1 MDVPVLNFWLNRK
14 KLNKQGL
21 APIYLRITLN
31 GTRTEVSSKIAIEP
45 KKWDDTSSRVKGK
58 DPLDIRKN
66 KQLND
71 LTTKV
76 YQALDALQQNRFKI
90 NASNLKLAM
99 NGELFQ
105 KVKFLNCYEMFIDN
119 LKARVGSDYSEASLE
134 LHSITYQQVREFMI
148 SSGLEHLALDD
159 FGNVLFQKLEFYL
172 KKTKGNMHNTVY
184 KKIERVKGMLKW
196 AFDMEFAG
204 KDLSRKFKIK
214 KQRKEIIFL
223 TSEELDRIKDIDS
236 VERLNEIRDAFLFMC
251 FTGLGFREIAGL
263 SEDNLTRN
271 IHGGYSLVLTR
282 HKTQKN
288 IPETPLLPQ
297 ALELIRKYEK
307 HPTRLNKGKLMP
319 VLSNQKFNAYLKE
332 IGALAKIEKPV
343 TTHVGR
349 RTFATTI
356 ALKNGMSMEVLSKT
370 LGHSN
375 MRITQECYAELQ
387 NERIREEFDKISTKL
402 NNSDR
407 TIIDIQK
414 NAN

>member
-1 MDVPVLNFWLNRK
+1 ME
-14 KLNKQGL
+14 
-21 APIYLRITLN
+21 Y
-31 GTRTEVSSKIAIEP
+31 
-45 KKWDDTSSRVKGK
+45 
-58 DPLDIRKN
+58 
-66 KQLND
+66 
-71 LTTKV
+71 
-76 YQALDALQQNRFKI
+76 
-90 NASNLKLAM
+90 AS
-99 NGELFQ
+99 
-105 KVKFLNCYEMFIDN
+105 
-119 LKARVGSDYSEASLE
+119 
-134 LHSITYQQVREFMI
+134 
-148 SSGLEHLALDD
+148 
-159 FGNVLFQKLEFYL
+159 
-172 KKTKGNMHNTVY
+172 
-184 KKIERVKGMLKW
+184 
-196 AFDMEFAG
+196 

-223 TSEELDRIKDIDS
+223 TTEELERIKEIDS
-236 VERLNEIRDAFLFMC
+236 VERLNVIRDTFLFLC
-251 FTGLGFREIAGL
+251 YTGLGFREIAGL
-263 SEDNLTRN
+263 KEEHLTRN

-307 HPTRLNKGKLMP
+307 HPARLNEGKLLP

-332 IGALAKIEKPV
+332 IGILAKIEKPI

-387 NERIREEFDKISTKL
+387 NERIREEFEKISEKL
-402 NNSDR
+402 KISEGSV
-407 TIIDIQK
+407 IDIQK